1 MLNFFKNSSCF
12 LKWKIVFKSQASRL
26 EYFGRNS
33 KLENLNIIELFK
45 ILYVK
50 KKKSLFLIYFE

>member
-12 LKWKIVFKSQASRL
+12 LKWKIVFKSSRL

-33 KLENLNIIELFK
+33 KLENLNIIKLFK